1 MLERLA
7 RTCFRRRG
15 RTLLVWIGVLV
26 VVNVV
31 ANGIVKADYRAN
43 MVLPDSESRDVQK
56 QIEAANPDRAGSNAQ
71 IVFTAKQG
79 IDDPAVRKAME
90 GFFAKV
96 GRLDG
101 VEVTSPYSE
110 RGAQQVSR
118 KLPLAFAE
126 LAVKDRDYKEVLD
139 LGKEVEKIGDR
150 IDVPGLRI
158 EYGGDMFSKFAMPES
173 EMLGLL
179 AAVIILLVA
188 FGSVL
193 AMGLPIGTALFGLG
207 TGVAL
212 TALGSRLQSMP
223 DFAPQMTAMI
233 GLGVGIDYALFIVTR
248 YREGLHAGMEPEDAT
263 AAAVDT
269 SGRAVLFAGATVII
283 SLLGLYLMGLGFV
296 QGLATGAAL
305 GVLVMMVASITLL
318 PALIGFAG
326 RRVEVTTYRGAIGM
340 LVVTAG
346 LLLSVLFGVPALA
359 MAGVLGLLFIVVGS
373 RTFLPRLA
381 HEMPRRKA
389 KARDQQF
396 WFRWS
401 RVVQHRPWY
410 ALVAGLAVLLLLAV
424 PIASLRLGFGDTG
437 NLQTDQTPR
446 RAYDLLA
453 EGFGPG
459 FNGPIIMTVAGDDA
473 QNRAALGTFAGTL
486 KQTDGVAAVAGP
498 IPVAKNLALLQIYA
512 TSAPQDADTAA
523 LVHRLRDDVVP
534 KSGIDAKVGGFNAA
548 SVDFAVYIGSRLPFL
563 IGAVLVLSFVL
574 LMTVFRSL
582 LVPLKAVIMNLL
594 SISAAYGVVVAVFQW
609 GWGASLIGVGREGPI
624 EAWAPM
630 MLFAIVFGLSMD
642 YEVFLLSRMKEE
654 YDRTGKNDI
663 AVADGLAATARV
675 ITAAALIMV
684 CVFSAFVLGDD
695 RSLKLFGLGLAIA
708 VLVDATVV
716 RVVLVP
722 ATMELLGDL
731 NWWFPTWLDRALPKL
746 QIEGKHAPVPPEAP
760 ERDDDPDGG
769 YGGRG
774 EPELVPAAG
783 D

>member
-1 MLERLA
+1 
-7 RTCFRRRG
+7 
-15 RTLLVWIGVLV
+15 
-26 VVNVV
+26 
-31 ANGIVKADYRAN
+31 
-43 MVLPDSESRDVQK
+43 
-56 QIEAANPDRAGSNAQ
+56 
-71 IVFTAKQG
+71 
-79 IDDPAVRKAME
+79 
-90 GFFAKV
+90 
-96 GRLDG
+96 
-101 VEVTSPYSE
+101 
-110 RGAQQVSR
+110 
-118 KLPLAFAE
+118 
-126 LAVKDRDYKEVLD
+126 
-139 LGKEVEKIGDR
+139 
-150 IDVPGLRI
+150 
-158 EYGGDMFSKFAMPES
+158 
-173 EMLGLL
+173 
-179 AAVIILLVA
+179 
-188 FGSVL
+188 
-193 AMGLPIGTALFGLG
+193 
-207 TGVAL
+207 
-212 TALGSRLQSMP
+212 
-223 DFAPQMTAMI
+223 
-233 GLGVGIDYALFIVTR
+233 
-248 YREGLHAGMEPEDAT
+248 MEPEDAT

-340 LVVTAG
+340 LVITAC
-346 LLLSVLFGVPALA
+346 LLVSVLFGIPALA
-359 MAGVLGLLFIVVGS
+359 MVGVLGLLFVIVAS

-381 HEMPRRKA
+381 HEMPRRKT
-389 KARDQQF
+389 KERDRQF

-459 FNGPIIMTVAGDDA
+459 FNGPIIMTVPGADA
-473 QNRAALGTFAGTL
+473 RNQAELARFTGTL

-498 IPVAKNLALLQIYA
+498 IPLSKNLALLQIYA

-534 KSGIDAKVGGFNAA
+534 ASGIDAKVGGFNAA
-548 SVDFAVYIGSRLPFL
+548 SVDFADYIGSRLPFL

-582 LVPLKAVIMNLL
+582 LVPLNAVIMNLL

-731 NWWFPTWLDRALPKL
+731 NWWFPKWLDRALPKL
-746 QIEGKHAPVPPEAP
+746 QIEGRHAPVPPEAP

-769 YGGRG
+769 FDGRG